1 MVPMMDLVDAG
12 WLLRPC
18 VYLLLWKES
27 VVYVGQSRKPLSR
40 LYTHASV
47 ARGAKAA
54 WQVSRAIRF
63 DGIRIVPTA
72 ADQLMEVEARLIAE
86 YRPKH
91 NVQHNDRHTVVVQRS
106 RVRPPKVPITLVIR
120 GRQVTLNSP
129 EAPPAPRIVR
139 RI

>member
-1 MVPMMDLVDAG
+1 MDLVDAG

-27 VVYVGQSRKPLSR
+27 VVYVGQSRKVLSR
-40 LYTHASV
+40 LYTHAYA
-47 ARGAKAA
+47 ARGGKGPAWLKAKAF
-54 WQVSRAIRF
+54 RF

-72 ADQLMEVEARLIAE
+72 AEELMEVEARLIAE
-86 YRPKH
+86 YRPRY
-91 NVQHNDRHTVVVQRS
+91 NVQHNPRQIQRI
-106 RVRPPKVPITLVIR
+106 RTRPPKVPITLVIR